1 MTESASVIHLSNHLI
16 GIGPIQEAWCKSDLT
31 AAPTIRYLGHAGFQ
45 LQKGSYSLVI
55 DPRSKDA
62 ANTPCDMVYCTH
74 RHIDHVGGVNAIL
87 EHNPDAI
94 LIGNR
99 QVTAKFSKWGE
110 RVVTVSAGE
119 VFNRGPWKFE
129 FINCQH
135 GLFKGV
141 IDLGLLARTSGL
153 TFGHCGD
160 TVTFDG
166 FVGAQMDVFAIP
178 ICGVLAASPKRA
190 IAELEKFS
198 EQMPYVVVMHW
209 LWRSPNRFAR
219 RFASQFPDSRC
230 TVPSDG
236 EIISF

>member
-1 MTESASVIHLSNHLI
+1 
-16 GIGPIQEAWCKSDLT
+16 LT

-45 LQKGSYSLVI
+45 LQKDTHSLVI
-55 DPRSKDA
+55 DPRNKNVG
-62 ANTPCDMVYCTH
+62 NTQCDIVYCTH
-74 RHIDHVGGVNAIL
+74 KHFDHVGGVNAVL

-99 QVTAKFSKWGE
+99 QVTAKFSKWGD

-119 VFNRGPWKFE
+119 VFNRGPWKLE

-135 GLFKGV
+135 GFFKGV
-141 IDLGLLARTSGL
+141 IDLGLLAHTSGL

-178 ICGVLAASPKRA
+178 ICGVFAASPKRA
-190 IAELEKFS
+190 IAEMEKFN
-198 EQMPYVVVMHW
+198 EQMPYVVLMHW
-209 LWRSPNRFAR
+209 LWRSPKGFAR
-219 RFASQFPDSRC
+219 RFASRFPDSRC

-236 EIISF
+236 EMISF